1 MKIMSVISNARL
13 PPPTSPTSSVA
24 SITETI
30 SLTSEGSTEHERSL
44 PMVKESYTPIKSLF
58 AFGNEAKDA
67 IEVDKIRN
75 TPNRIRRIS
84 AANYF

>member
-1 MKIMSVISNARL
+1 M
-13 PPPTSPTSSVA
+13 
-24 SITETI
+24 
-30 SLTSEGSTEHERSL
+30 GSHERSL

-58 AFGNEAKDA
+58 AFGNEAKDT